1 MKIVLLEEAQRLF
14 EAEDT
19 WWRNNRDSKD
29 LFVEEFEQALKR
41 LSSMPEAAPR
51 YRRVR
56 GKTIPRVLME
66 KTRCHVYYACDRE
79 HDLIEIHSVWG
90 ARRGRG
96 PKL

>member
-1 MKIVLLEEAQRLF
+1 MKIVLLEEAQQRF

-19 WWRNNRDSKD
+19 WWRTNRDSKD
-29 LFVEEFEQALKR
+29 LFVEEFEQALKQ
-41 LSSMPEAAPR
+41 LSSMPEAGKP

-56 GKTIPRVLME
+56 GKSIQRVLME

-79 HDLIEIHSVWG
+79 HDRIEIHSVWG